1 MSRNVNTIVL
11 LMLLALAF
19 FVFAFLNNTFF
30 SGLRLDLTQ
39 NKLYSLSKGSLEII
53 DSIDE
58 PIDFYYFFSDEI
70 SRDLTG
76 LRAYAKQVDAL
87 LGEYEIASKG
97 KIRLHRIDP
106 EPFSEE
112 EDQAAAFNLQSVPV
126 NNVGETL
133 YFGLAGKNAAGKQA
147 AIPFFQ
153 PDKESFL
160 EYDLSKL
167 LQGLIQIKKPV
178 VGLLSSITVREDM
191 NMQTFQSVPAWM
203 LIQQLE
209 QLFEVKNIDSEFS
222 DSSQEQSEG
231 LFKEIDLLILIHP
244 KELSEDMRFA
254 IDQFVMSGGRL
265 LAFID
270 PFPEMVRAASANPMI
285 PGPQPQSS
293 QLNKLLLPWGVTLR
307 EGVVLGDANKALH
320 VGAGPSGQA
329 VRHLA
334 IVGMDASNFLQN
346 DLTVSSLE
354 SINFASAGILDIS
367 EDVFDDHET
376 IITPIIQSS
385 NVSAPIDLARLQF
398 LSNPAE
404 LQSGFVPTGEI
415 YNLAIRISG
424 SAVSGYPEKEGAL
437 LGTDDINVIVVADT
451 DVLTD
456 QLWVQVQNFFGQSI
470 ASPWANNGDFVTNA
484 VDNLLG
490 SSALIGI
497 RSRGEFSR
505 PFDVVVSLQRKAE
518 ANFQKSADS
527 LQERLTETE
536 RQLTSLEADQ
546 NGQASLSP
554 EQENAILQ
562 FQEEKLKIRKDL
574 REVRHQLD
582 KDIKSLGSTL
592 KFLNIIFIPMLL
604 TLMLVM
610 FNYLGAARRV

>member
-1 MSRNVNTIVL
+1 MKMSRNVNTIVL
-11 LMLLALAF
+11 LILLTLAF
-19 FVFAFLNNTFF
+19 FVFAFLNNTLF

-126 NNVGETL
+126 NNAGETL
-133 YFGLAGKNAAGKQA
+133 YFGLAGKNAAGAQSV
-147 AIPFFQ
+147 IPFFQ

-160 EYDLSKL
+160 EYELSKL

-191 NMQTFQSVPAWM
+191 NMQTFQPVPAWV

-209 QLFEVKNIDSEFS
+209 QRFEVRNIDSEL
-222 DSSQEQSEG
+222 EELSEDP
-231 LFKEIDLLILIHP
+231 FKEIDLLVLIHP
-244 KELSEDMRFA
+244 KELSDDMRFA

-270 PFPEMVRAASANPMI
+270 PYPEMDRAASANPMV

-293 QLNKLLLPWGVTLR
+293 QLNKLLSPWGVTLR

-354 SINFASAGILDIS
+354 SINFASAGILDVS
-367 EDVFDDHET
+367 ENVFEDHGT
-376 IITPIIQSS
+376 AITPIIQSS
-385 NVSAPIDLARLQF
+385 NISAPINLTRLQF
-398 LSNPAE
+398 LSNPE
-404 LQSGFVPTGEI
+404 DLQSGFVPTGEI
-415 YNLAIRISG
+415 YNLAVRLSE
-424 SAVSGYPEKEGAL
+424 SAVSGFPEREGAL
-437 LGTDDINVIVVADT
+437 VSTDNINVIIVADT

-518 ANFQKSADS
+518 ANYQKSADS
-527 LQERLTETE
+527 LQERLAETE
-536 RQLTSLEADQ
+536 RQLISLEADQ
-546 NGQASLSP
+546 NGQTTLTS
-554 EQENAILQ
+554 EQEDAILQ

-582 KDIKSLGSTL
+582 KDIKNLGSTL
-592 KFLNIIFIPMLL
+592 KFLNIIFIPILL
-604 TLMLVM
+604 TLMLAM
-610 FNYLGAARRV
+610 FNYLRTSRRV